1 MSKGLVAVPIIRLV
15 AGVDGHLEA
24 RGAVLDKD
32 GELLVNHSSGWLNG
46 EVQAT
51 LLSVHPEPTANRGN
65 HKSAAWGTSVE
76 AAKVQEKVTDTEN
89 GIQDSRLACV
99 TIRICTRRASF

>member
-1 MSKGLVAVPIIRLV
+1 MPIIRLV

-51 LLSVHPEPTANRGN
+51 LLSVHPEPTANKGN
-65 HKSAAWGTSVE
+65 HKSAAWGTFLE
-76 AAKVQEKVTDTEN
+76 AGKVQVTDTEN
-89 GIQDSRLACV
+89 GIKDSGLACV
-99 TIRICTRRASF
+99 TIRICARRTSF